1 MGNTKIFK
9 KPQADWKTYLIAILA
24 YILIFIVL
32 VSYYFPDFTF
42 VLTSGK
48 VAPYNIISPIDD
60 QIEDVERTT
69 EERER
74 AASRVPD
81 VYNKNNLV
89 LIDSLNKI
97 DVVFNSTIAVIRDR
111 NLLATKERVES
122 LKNILVNQPN
132 QLGFTIKDQILE
144 QMVELNSAE
153 IEDLRNNVEL
163 VVAKLLNEGINEI
176 SVPEIPRKISSVII
190 QLGSTVEIRQLTA
203 DLSPFF
209 IKQNMELDKVATV
222 ELKQQA
228 RNSIAP
234 IIREVKKGEIIVKSG
249 DIISDTDIE
258 IFKRVGISRPVRD
271 WKIWLGIILLPLALI
286 VAVALII
293 HTSKKLH
300 FKEHGNLVFLAVLIV
315 FYIASSRYL
324 VGTSVFFALITVF
337 AFLMGMFFDNTIA
350 VRVIFVVSPFTALFK
365 TIGNTPTSSIAII
378 AIGFGLIGYLTIFTM
393 PRVKRFADFFV
404 VGIYSITGT
413 VFAGI
418 LYALFAEMP
427 FLNML
432 NTVMIAVISS
442 LVQFFLALG
451 LTPLLEYITSTTTVF
466 RLLELSDLNHPA
478 LKQLIMEAPGTYQH
492 SIFVGNMAS
501 VACEKIGANSL
512 LARVGGYYHD
522 LGKLQNPQIFIE
534 NQPADCENPHDKLT
548 PSMSANMIINHTT
561 DGIGLADKYRLPYV
575 VKEFMITHHG
585 TSAVSYF
592 LQKARSVD
600 PLVDESTYRYKG
612 IIPKTKEEA
621 IVMMADVV
629 ESAGRAIQPELS
641 KIEGLINKLISERI
655 ADGQFDDAPISI
667 AELTQVKKVFISQ
680 MASFRHKRI
689 QYETP
694 KDGKNGQS

>member
-1 MGNTKIFK
+1 M
-9 KPQADWKTYLIAILA
+9 A

-74 AASRVPD
+74 AASRVSD

-97 DVVFNSTIAVIRDR
+97 DIVFNSTIAVIRDR
-111 NLLATKERVES
+111 SLLATKERVES

-132 QLGFTIKDQILE
+132 QLGFTIKDQVLE

-163 VVAKLLNEGINEI
+163 VVTKLLNEGINEI

-271 WKIWLGIILLPLALI
+271 WKIWLGIILLPFALI

-315 FYIASSRYL
+315 FYIATSRYL

-365 TIGNTPTSSIAII
+365 TIGNTPASSIAII

-393 PRVKRFADFFV
+393 PKVKRFADFFV
-404 VGIYSITGT
+404 VGAYSITGT

-427 FLNML
+427 FVIML
-432 NTVMIAVISS
+432 NTILIAIISS

-478 LKQLIMEAPGTYQH
+478 LKQLIMDAPGTYQH

-522 LGKLQNPQIFIE
+522 LGKLKNPQIFIE

-561 DGIGLADKYRLPYV
+561 DGIELADKYRLPYV

-592 LQKARSVD
+592 LKKARSVD

-612 IIPKTKEEA
+612 IVPKTKEEA

-629 ESAGRAIQPELS
+629 ESAGRAIQPELP
-641 KIEGLINKLISERI
+641 KIEGLIDKLISERI
-655 ADGQFDDAPISI
+655 ADGQFDNSPISI